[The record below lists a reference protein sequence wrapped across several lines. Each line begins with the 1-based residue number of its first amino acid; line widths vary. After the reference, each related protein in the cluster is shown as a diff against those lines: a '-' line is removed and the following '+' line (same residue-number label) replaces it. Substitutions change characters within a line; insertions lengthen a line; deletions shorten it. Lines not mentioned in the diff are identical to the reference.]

1 MITLEDVSKK
11 YGAQIALAATTLT
24 FEAGTTTVVL
34 GASGCG
40 KSTLLRLIVG
50 LITPDSGRVRIK
62 GEILNRENANRL
74 RHDIGYVIQDGGLFP
89 HLSARANVALLA
101 RHLRRPAQWI
111 ADRTAELAA
120 LVQLPLEV
128 LDRFPGE
135 LSGGQRQRVSLMRA
149 LLPDPSILLLDEP
162 LGALD
167 PITRFRLQDD
177 FNNIFAAVRKTVLFV
192 THDVAEAAHV
202 GSTFVVMREGRILQ
216 KGPFADLLRRP
227 NDPYV
232 REFISARRRVPG
244 EGP

>member
-1 MITLEDVSKK
+1 MITLENVSKK
-11 YGAQIALAATTLT
+11 YGAQVALAPTTLH
-24 FEAGTTTVVL
+24 FEAGATTVVL
-34 GASGCG
+34 GTSGCG

-50 LITPDSGRVRIK
+50 LITADSGRVRIS
-62 GEILNRENANRL
+62 GEILSRENANRL

-89 HLSARANVALLA
+89 HLTARANVTLLA
-101 RHLRRPAQWI
+101 RHVRRPAQWI

-120 LVQLPLEV
+120 LMHLPLEV

-177 FNNIFAAVRKTVLFV
+177 FKSIFAAVRKTVVFV

-202 GSTFVVMREGRILQ
+202 GSTFVIMREGTILQ
-216 KGPFADLLRRP
+216 QGPFADLLHRP
-227 NDPYV
+227 RDPYV
-232 REFISARRRVPG
+232 RDFISARRRVPG
-244 EGP
+244 GVA

>member
-1 MITLEDVSKK
+1 LITLDNVSKK
-11 YGAQIALAATTLT
+11 YGAQVALAPTTLN

-40 KSTLLRLIVG
+40 KSTLLRLIMG
-50 LITPDSGRVRIK
+50 LITPDSGSVRIK
-62 GEILNRENANRL
+62 GEILGRENANRL

-89 HLSARANVALLA
+89 HLTARANVTLLA
-101 RHLRRPAQWI
+101 RYLGRPAQWI

-120 LVQLPLEV
+120 LVHLAADV

-135 LSGGQRQRVSLMRA
+135 LSGGQRQRASLMRA

-177 FNNIFAAVRKTVLFV
+177 FRNIFAAVRKTVVFV
-192 THDVAEAAHV
+192 THDIAEAAHV
-202 GSTFVVMREGRILQ
+202 GSTFVIMRDGAILQ
-216 KGPFADLLRRP
+216 EGPFSDLLQRP
-227 NDPYV
+227 RDPYV
-232 REFISARRRVPG
+232 RDFMGAQRRAPG
-244 EGP
+244 EMV